1 MSNNDA
7 ALPIA
12 VKLIAGFEG
21 FRASPYQDG
30 GGVWTQGYGCTY
42 HPSGRRVMPTEA
54 PITEAQGLAWL
65 ERMAL
70 AVLLRVRL
78 MVVIDLTDNEA
89 AALTS
94 LAYNEGTYAVG
105 GSTLIRL
112 LNTGRRAAAKAQ
124 FDAWVYDNGE
134 VIPGLVRRR
143 AAEAALFAGDSE
155 SDALNQAQIDKG
167 KIA

>member
-21 FRASPYQDG
+21 FRSHVYQDG

-54 PITEAQGLAWL
+54 PITETQGMAWL
-65 ERMAL
+65 ERL
-70 AVLLRVRL
+70 VVAVLVRVRL
-78 MVVIDLTDNEA
+78 MVDVELSDDAI

-94 LAYNEGTYAVG
+94 LAYNCGTAAQQRPLHISHRAIRCLDLRRRG
-105 GSTLIRL
+105 AGAGSGAAARGRGATIRRRCKRYESARAI
-112 LNTGRRAAAKAQ
+112 GRRSAQ
-124 FDAWVYDNGE
+124 SSAN
-134 VIPGLVRRR
+134 R
-143 AAEAALFAGDSE
+143 
-155 SDALNQAQIDKG
+155 
-167 KIA
+167 